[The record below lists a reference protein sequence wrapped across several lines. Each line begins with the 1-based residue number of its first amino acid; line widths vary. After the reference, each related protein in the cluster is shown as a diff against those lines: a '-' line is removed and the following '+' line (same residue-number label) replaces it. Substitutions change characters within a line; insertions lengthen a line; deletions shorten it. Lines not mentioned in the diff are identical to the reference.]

1 MNELI
6 VAAQS
11 RKMLHSRFLGTVCTL
26 ALASMLT
33 GQGASAAQADAD
45 HPTVWIELGGQL
57 ERLSGQGEPFTPDF
71 ATVYADS
78 PAFEQGTALQTQRNP
93 RYSKGLQ
100 GKITFTPQ
108 GSDWSVSAALVYGR
122 SNSTRRVHQQTA
134 GVPLTEGR
142 YGHGNPQLDPVPIKA
157 YSDVRDKDAE
167 SHLLLD
173 FKVGK
178 DVGLGILGSQST
190 SKFSFGLRLAQFTS
204 SKNVGMVGR
213 PEVHLAGNYGKYWTN
228 FDFQGKADRSFS
240 GLGPSVSWDGSTTL
254 AGNEEGGVSFDW
266 GAGAA
271 ILFGRQKARAQH
283 QGYSTKFNKYQFNY
297 DNTVGYRSSPPAA
310 SRRRSVMVPNI
321 GGFAGISLYRANAKV
336 SLGYRGDFF
345 FGATDGG
352 IDTRKTENVSF
363 HGPFATI
370 SIGLGG

>member
-33 GQGASAAQADAD
+33 GQAASAAQADAD

-78 PAFEQGTALQTQRNP
+78 SAFEQGTAMQTQRNP
-93 RYSKGLQ
+93 PYSKGLQ

-157 YSDVRDKDAE
+157 YSDVRDRDAE

-178 DVGLGILGSQST
+178 DVGLGVLGSQST
-190 SKFSFGLRLAQFTS
+190 SKFSFGLRVAQFTS

-213 PEVHLAGNYGKYWTN
+213 PEVHLTGRYFPVHWRGGGEAN
-228 FDFQGKADRSFS
+228 
-240 GLGPSVSWDGSTTL
+240 
-254 AGNEEGGVSFDW
+254 GGVADSETLLSDITR
-266 GAGAA
+266 GSDERLGLQQEVHRVPA
-271 ILFGRQKARAQH
+271 LRASVHGDEQL
-283 QGYSTKFNKYQFNY
+283 
-297 DNTVGYRSSPPAA
+297 DTVGPHPR
-310 SRRRSVMVPNI
+310 
-321 GGFAGISLYRANAKV
+321 F
-336 SLGYRGDFF
+336 
-345 FGATDGG
+345 
-352 IDTRKTENVSF
+352 E
-363 HGPFATI
+363 
-370 SIGLGG
+370 